1 MGVGAKARSPGLPHS
16 RFHRNNSAFI
26 CLACR
31 GFTLKLSFEDK
42 CQTTILRFDL
52 RPASTGSILALYVG
66 MAVAFQ
72 YKVSLFW
79 NLGLRPRHKHLLTHT
94 HTQTHTHAF
103 DGFVTHLP
111 ETLAWG

>member
-1 MGVGAKARSPGLPHS
+1 MVGRWGWGQRLGLQASPIPV
-16 RFHRNNSAFI
+16 SAGKTPLL

-79 NLGLRPRHKHLLTHT
+79 NLGLRPRHKHLLTHK
-94 HTQTHTHAF
+94 HIHM
-103 DGFVTHLP
+103 HLMV
-111 ETLAWG
+111 L